1 MKDEVKKEEKP
12 TKEEVKVEVVAQ
24 LPTNPIRQVEAE
36 GIKYELLTTNEAL
49 TEILE
54 KVRRIDKAL

>member
-1 MKDEVKKEEKP
+1 MKDEPKKEEKP

-36 GIKYELLTTNEAL
+36 GQKYELLTTNEAL